1 MIFRLSQK
9 LGRKIKAGALAELPM
24 DENPFADWSAQ
35 MFLLD
40 RRQCIHLCNTKSFFS
55 TIMFGRGIS
64 DANEFIKS
72 ALSHLSELFQRYG
85 YKSVFRQ
92 RIAPASAEVHFAK
105 ALNRSVTGS
114 MNRLIIDA
122 TWMPGEAELSPL
134 DMETQL
140 NEDLLSALG
149 DGRECSYQTP
159 LQALKAMVR
168 GDPRYSFE

>member
-9 LGRKIKAGALAELPM
+9 LGSKIKAGALVELPM
-24 DENPFADWSAQ
+24 DENPLADWSAQ

-40 RRQCIHLCNTKSFFS
+40 RRQCILLCNTKSFFS
-55 TIMFGRGIS
+55 TVMLGRGIS

-85 YKSVFRQ
+85 CESVFRQ
-92 RIAPASAEVHFAK
+92 RIAPASAEVQFAK
-105 ALNRSVTGS
+105 ALNRAVKGS

-122 TWMPGEAELSPL
+122 TWMRGEVEISPL
-134 DMETQL
+134 DIGKRL

-149 DGRECSYQTP
+149 DGSKCSYQTP

-168 GDPRYSFE
+168 GDAR